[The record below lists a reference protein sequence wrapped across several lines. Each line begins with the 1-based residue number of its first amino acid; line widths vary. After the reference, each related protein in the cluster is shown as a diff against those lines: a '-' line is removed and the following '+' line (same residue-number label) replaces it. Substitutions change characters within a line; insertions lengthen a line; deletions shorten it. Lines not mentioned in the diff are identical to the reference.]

1 MTAALQVMWSRIA
14 GASRPDRLEQDAICG
29 TVPGDRQPGQ
39 KGATRWV
46 RSCTHHTGTFRTRSA
61 AGSPGRAAT
70 PAPESTENSC
80 QTNRGA
86 TRVIP
91 HVRRMDHHAVEIDEL
106 DTCDRDRN
114 RLDQGGLRSIR
125 VTAAGSDGVGAFLR
139 LEEVKVSRVFR
150 RLPLVSRSTG
160 NGATRRTSLRLRHV
174 SACTD
179 CARCGGTS
187 CAKASP
193 SPDARSSG
201 R

>member
-1 MTAALQVMWSRIA
+1 
-14 GASRPDRLEQDAICG
+14 
-29 TVPGDRQPGQ
+29 
-39 KGATRWV
+39 
-46 RSCTHHTGTFRTRSA
+46 
-61 AGSPGRAAT
+61 
-70 PAPESTENSC
+70 
-80 QTNRGA
+80 
-86 TRVIP
+86 
-91 HVRRMDHHAVEIDEL
+91 MDHHAVEIDEL

-160 NGATRRTSLRLRHV
+160 NGATRRTSLRLRQV

-179 CARCGGTS
+179 CARRGGTS